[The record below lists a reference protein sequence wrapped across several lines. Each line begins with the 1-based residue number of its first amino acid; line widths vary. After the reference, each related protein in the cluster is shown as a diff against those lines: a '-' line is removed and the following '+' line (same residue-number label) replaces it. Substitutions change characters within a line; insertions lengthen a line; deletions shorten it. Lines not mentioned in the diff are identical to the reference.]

1 MRVGAVIAVAMGVNG
16 NKTTDGVVRRV
27 DEISGFQT
35 PLTIVRQ
42 FAEKLLGL
50 INAAHGRACDDGLRL
65 FDACTFQG
73 NKRSEQRTP

>member
-1 MRVGAVIAVAMGVNG
+1 MRIGAVIAVAMGVNG
-16 NKTTDGVVRRV
+16 NKAADGVVRRV
-27 DEISGFQT
+27 DEIGGFQT

-50 INAAHGRACDDGLRL
+50 INAAHGRASDDGLRL
-65 FDACTFQG
+65 FDACTLQG

>member
-1 MRVGAVIAVAMGVNG
+1 MRIGAVIAVAMGVNG

-27 DEISGFQT
+27 DEIGGFQT

-42 FAEKLLGL
+42 FAKKLLGL
-50 INAAHGRACDDGLRL
+50 INTAHSRASDDGLRL